1 MLKKIHLKMLVVL
14 EIPILKSLQGKRT
27 LNSFILS
34 QIFTVYLMLV
44 HLTLVTVQE
53 IQNVSVSK
61 TDNPMPEDL
70 MF

>member
-1 MLKKIHLKMLVVL
+1 MLVVL